1 MLSLILRWKFKS
13 NTGIIADNRDSVN
26 QSECSI
32 EIHCSW
38 LRINPEAYSFTTNLA
53 HGKLIT
59 SQTTLRR
66 KWRWYIIEKFCRN
79 LLLLLRRN
87 SIANDLIKEY
97 AQTFFKINFRFLF
110 IHLLIFI
117 RLVQDILSFFWF
129 FFFSGTELASTRVVY
144 LTAAV
149 FWQPSSAKKP
159 REKTN
164 FAWVIMDI
172 NSAI

>member
-1 MLSLILRWKFKS
+1 VLSLILRWKFKS

-66 KWRWYIIEKFCRN
+66 KWHWYIIEKFCRN

-129 FFFSGTELASTRVVY
+129 FFFFFFRYRTRFNTRC
-144 LTAAV
+144 LFNGRGFLAAV
-149 FWQPSSAKKP
+149 LSK
-159 REKTN
+159 ET
-164 FAWVIMDI
+164 AWKDKFCMG
-172 NSAI
+172 NYGY